1 MLVVAKNSYGNVI
14 DLETYLSDG
23 RLTESSNGDRFEW
36 KKMIEAV
43 EKKGQPLTEEEL
55 ERFKV
60 QD

>member
-1 MLVVAKNSYGNVI
+1 MLTVAKNSYGNVI

-43 EKKGQPLTEEEL
+43 EKKASH
-55 ERFKV
+55 
-60 QD
+60 